1 MCFNHIVN
9 RNPWFY
15 THELY
20 NAPQRLLVLFDS
32 SWKELI
38 SGFIYDLR
46 MVPMERRNM
55 SDLHNGEEAFE
66 SKNLLDPHYQ
76 HMLASLA
83 RRSLFPDSPLPS
95 PKSTLLELITPP
107 FDLKDR
113 IGKVELEEVCVEGEW
128 KTILEKPPPVHSTEI
143 RISISPSSA
152 VELNMTCALA
162 NNATEAVQLI
172 SIWSALPEVF
182 ITGKPIKSQ
191 NQPSQ
196 INAYDNSCAVELT
209 ASRQLRWS
217 LAGDRKCNLFKEDNE
232 VKHTSLEGMFSKDII
247 EVGTITPEQDFIT
260 LLKKGEPFSTVTVGV
275 PLPSDGYEYDA
286 MLDNSLKSATDILWS
301 MRSMATEGH
310 MGRQVKTDCMFS
322 VLTSWCDTSNTA
334 VVVRGRQQSEYEA
347 VHSGTAHLDDEEL
360 HTDYFQQYGAT
371 CHTSNVSMVEIVSF
385 FEDRVISKGLW
396 PLRSLHL
403 TPPDLFLWS
412 MLKGK
417 LYCNKPQSH
426 VDLQEKNWQEI
437 EAVRLDFQNFKI
449 CGQMQDAIMK
459 LVMHSFGTDEF
470 IKAVAALKLLRE
482 KCKELLPNPFNQ
494 WLSKLKEN
502 LIERGK
508 CKPRVKTFNSLTL
521 KIQTKCPPTPSIL
534 QHITRLFKHLLT
546 YFAVLMK
553 KNVTKLVY
561 DGALSKSI
569 KALTSSDKIGLI
581 SVVENPGST
590 VTEEDAE
597 IFLRNSLAKV
607 TDSGQ
612 DLMDAENLIKFDE
625 M

>member
-1 MCFNHIVN
+1 MCFNHIDN

-83 RRSLFPDSPLPS
+83 HRSLFPDSPLPS

-113 IGKVELEEVCVEGEW
+113 IGKVELEEVSPHLRRGRVENHLG
-128 KTILEKPPPVHSTEI
+128 KTT
-143 RISISPSSA
+143 PSS
-152 VELNMTCALA
+152 LDRDSNLD
-162 NNATEAVQLI
+162 
-172 SIWSALPEVF
+172 LPVLSSRAQHDLRV
-182 ITGKPIKSQ
+182 SQ
-191 NQPSQ
+191 Q
-196 INAYDNSCAVELT
+196 
-209 ASRQLRWS
+209 RHRGG
-217 LAGDRKCNLFKEDNE
+217 AGDRKFNLFKEDNE
-232 VKHTSLEGMFSKDII
+232 VKRTSLEGMFSKDII

-286 MLDNSLKSATDILWS
+286 MKSATDILWS

-334 VVVRGRQQSEYEA
+334 VVVRGCQQSEYEA
-347 VHSGTAHLDDEEL
+347 VHSGTAHVYSL
-360 HTDYFQQYGAT
+360 HVLEN
-371 CHTSNVSMVEIVSF
+371 SVNK
-385 FEDRVISKGLW
+385 DRVISKGLW

-508 CKPRVKTFNSLTL
+508 CKPIVKTFNSLNTED
-521 KIQTKCPPTPSIL
+521 TDE
-534 QHITRLFKHLLT
+534 
-546 YFAVLMK
+546 
-553 KNVTKLVY
+553 N
-561 DGALSKSI
+561 
-569 KALTSSDKIGLI
+569 KIGLI